1 MSVEHLGL
9 RTAPQSQN
17 STLVWVEGSLNLVH
31 SSPFHGQGQSHVVPN
46 PIQPCPDPDL
56 TPPLCLSFP
65 LWEMGRT
72 SPLPSLGLIS
82 VPDACLNSG
91 CQFRMVFGVTGVVF

>member
-17 STLVWVEGSLNLVH
+17 STLVWVEGNLNLVH

-56 TPPLCLSFP
+56 TPPCASV
-65 LWEMGRT
+65 
-72 SPLPSLGLIS
+72 SP
-82 VPDACLNSG
+82 SG
-91 CQFRMVFGVTGVVF
+91 KWAGHPHSHPWG

>member
-17 STLVWVEGSLNLVH
+17 STLVWVEGNLNLVH
-31 SSPFHGQGQSHVVPN
+31 SSPFHGQGQSQVVPN

-56 TPPLCLSFP
+56 TPPPVPQFP
-65 LWEMGRT
+65 
-72 SPLPSLGLIS
+72 PLGNGQDIPTPIPGA
-82 VPDACLNSG
+82 DFCA
-91 CQFRMVFGVTGVVF
+91 